1 MVAIFSSIY
10 TIFRLGQV
18 YEDQG
23 IDFDFK
29 ILIGIFFMQI
39 LVLTYI
45 LLAKSEQLLQGLF
58 IGSNFFNIMG
68 GL

>member
-45 LLAKSEQLLQGLF
+45 YLQNPSNSYKAYLLGPIF
-58 IGSNFFNIMG
+58 
-68 GL
+68 

>member
-39 LVLTYI
+39 LVHGWTLGGGTYMI
-45 LLAKSEQLLQGLF
+45 
-58 IGSNFFNIMG
+58 
-68 GL
+68 